1 MDGHE
6 ARGGSST
13 CVRFA
18 RPWSSPWPSTRRCGT
33 SRRPASPGTRTRWPA
48 RSGRRGVRV
57 LRVGARRSG
66 ELPRRL
72 SSRTLHTL
80 AELPRVLPRSGA
92 SLFHAVGNVDL
103 PLLRIPGV
111 PFVLTV
117 HDLIPLTSP
126 DSVSR
131 AFHWQFRLWLARSLR
146 VADHVVCVSSVDPVA
161 SSSPVT
167 PSWTRRGSRWCTTGW
182 TTPGRARSMRRR
194 RHWLRSLGL
203 PERWVLFAGALDAR
217 KNVELVL
224 DALERLGPAAPTLVL
239 AGQRWYGAG
248 RDRAAHRWA
257 SARAGLDIRPL
268 GYLAEPLLW
277 ALMAAAPVFV
287 FPSRDEG
294 FGLPPLE
301 AMALGTPVVVSTAAA
316 LPEVCG
322 DAAVQV
328 APDDAGGL
336 ATALQGLL
344 DDPAE
349 RSAPCARPAAPTPR
363 AFRWDTTADAP
374 GGGVPQPRAA
384 ADGVLGSCGEPVLA
398 SGSRAPDSRF
408 ALALLLGL
416 HRRRPARRRT
426 SSPISGRTRPTL
438 RRVAG
443 AHHRASR
450 PGGERGPVHPLQ
462 HRRRHGRFVPPRHAG
477 RHSR

>member
-1 MDGHE
+1 VELTVALDATLWDEPTTGI
-6 ARGGSST
+6 ARY
-13 CVRFA
+13 A
-18 RPWSSPWPSTRRCGT
+18 RELAG
-33 SRRPASPGTRTRWPA
+33 AL
-48 RSGRRGVRV
+48 GRRGVRV

-66 ELPRRL
+66 ELPRTLR
-72 SSRTLHTL
+72 SRTLYTL
-80 AELPRVLPRSGA
+80 AELPRVLARSGA

-126 DSVSR
+126 DTVSS

-146 VADHVVCVSSVDPVA
+146 VADHVVCVSAWTRSQLLARHPGLDPARVSVVHNGVDHARAAPLDPVSQA
-161 SSSPVT
+161 
-167 PSWTRRGSRWCTTGW
+167 
-182 TTPGRARSMRRR
+182 
-194 RHWLRSLGL
+194 WLRSLGL

-217 KNVELVL
+217 KNVGLVL

-248 RDRAAHRWA
+248 PLERRVGFLRAR
-257 SARAGLDIRPL
+257 GVDIRPI
-268 GYLAEPLLW
+268 GFLAEPLLW

-322 DAAVQV
+322 AAAVQV

-336 ATALQGLL
+336 ATALQTLL
-344 DDPAE
+344 ADPAE
-349 RSAPCARPAAPTPR
+349 RARRAAAGRAHAR
-363 AFRWDTTADAP
+363 AFRWDTTAAHL
-374 GGGVPQPRAA
+374 VE
-384 ADGVLGSCGEPVLA
+384 VY
-398 SGSRAPDSRF
+398 
-408 ALALLLGL
+408 
-416 HRRRPARRRT
+416 RRLT
-426 SSPISGRTRPTL
+426 PT
-438 RRVAG
+438 
-443 AHHRASR
+443 
-450 PGGERGPVHPLQ
+450 
-462 HRRRHGRFVPPRHAG
+462 
-477 RHSR
+477 